1 MTELASFI
9 NQASVALD
17 AAIIFIP
24 KVIALASVMAAFIPA
39 TSPLAIWI
47 NRLAF
52 NFKHAQNKEG

>member
-1 MTELASFI
+1 MTELANFI
-9 NQASVALD
+9 NQASVAMD
-17 AAIIFIP
+17 SAINFIP
-24 KVIALASVMAAFIPA
+24 KVIAFASVMAAFIPA